1 MTHVPESWRDDYEK
15 ERAKHLASTSIDC
28 VAITNVAT
36 RKIEEAV
43 VVVSRFERANRTMQS
58 ACERHDV
65 NQASMQETIAKQDAE
80 IFALKSRIDKA
91 GPVVVEL
98 QKLVTEL
105 QKEIAELRGK
115 KQEVSS

>member
-58 ACERHDV
+58 ACERHDA
-65 NQASMQETIAKQDAE
+65 NQVSMQETTAKHDAE
-80 IFALKSRIDKA
+80 ISAMKARMDKA
-91 GPVVVEL
+91 GSIVGEL
-98 QKLVTEL
+98 QKLVSEL
-105 QKEIAELRGK
+105 KSEIEELRGK
-115 KQEVSS
+115 KQEVQS